1 MITNELQ
8 IQYPATPEIE
18 PLARTIDGTCFS
30 NKLLKQETPPNM
42 LQEHQ
47 TAFYCYFN
55 PFVPNAS
62 FLYPLKTSENRKIF
76 WCFQGVKKK
85 CIGNEQVKFH
95 VGILEQPL
103 GLFREEFS
111 QGGGRGGGGIFSNPD
126 DLQPPQEKNLAYFA
140 FPLQIFAFS
149 PDITVI
155 TT

>member
-1 MITNELQ
+1 MITDELQ
-8 IQYPATPEIE
+8 IQYPATPEID
-18 PLARTIDGTCFS
+18 PLASKIDGTRFS

-62 FLYPLKTSENRKIF
+62 FLYPLKTSENHKIF
-76 WCFQGVKKK
+76 WCFQGVNKK

-111 QGGGRGGGGIFSNPD
+111 QGGGGGAYSVTLMIYNH
-126 DLQPPQEKNLAYFA
+126 PQEKNLAYFA